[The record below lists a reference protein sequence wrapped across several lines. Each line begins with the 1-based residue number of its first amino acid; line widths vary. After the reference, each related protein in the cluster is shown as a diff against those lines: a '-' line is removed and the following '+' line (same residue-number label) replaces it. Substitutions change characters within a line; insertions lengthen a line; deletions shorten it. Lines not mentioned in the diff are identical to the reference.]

1 MQHTTTEGATMP
13 TPSLHHRP
21 LACAPALLLAI
32 AALCMAPLAGAKEKT
47 PPKHKTKTHKV
58 VKSPQAMDSGSAES
72 RHDRERRLLRECK
85 GRVNAG
91 ACAGYTG

>member
-1 MQHTTTEGATMP
+1 MP
-13 TPSLHHRP
+13 TSSQHRKHLVFASTLC
-21 LACAPALLLAI
+21 LAV
-32 AALCMAPLAGAKEKT
+32 AALCVAPITQAKDKN
-47 PPKHKTKTHKV
+47 PSKAKTKTHKV

-72 RHDRERRLLRECK
+72 RRDRDRRLLRECK